1 MAKVLADLPESVL
14 SRDEEFLNVM
24 VGRSQDLNSLP
35 EPQSR
40 IEEYLEYLAYN
51 KNTGGGGR
59 NSFNDFE
66 QEVGKIDFKS
76 DGVVVKTM
84 QIATSQEIS
93 SILSNLT

>member
-14 SRDEEFLNVM
+14 SRSEEFLNVM

-35 EPQSR
+35 VPQSR

-51 KNTGGGGR
+51 KSVGGGGG

-76 DGVVVKTM
+76 GGVVVKTM